1 MQRNAIYSLSV
12 EVVAGYHDPW
22 ETGRRRMGTGQREEE
37 DGDRSNIDARFC
49 SYAWALSLMFD
60 LSLVS
65 LPLAKAKTE

>member
-22 ETGRRRMGTGQREEE
+22 ETGRRRMGTGQRREEE

-49 SYAWALSLMFD
+49 SYARA
-60 LSLVS
+60 
-65 LPLAKAKTE
+65 

>member
-22 ETGRRRMGTGQREEE
+22 ETGRRMGTGQREEEDGDRSNIEEEE

-49 SYAWALSLMFD
+49 SYARA
-60 LSLVS
+60 
-65 LPLAKAKTE
+65 

>member
-37 DGDRSNIDARFC
+37 DGDRSRRRRMGTGQISMQGSAAMRGHD
-49 SYAWALSLMFD
+49 
-60 LSLVS
+60 
-65 LPLAKAKTE
+65 P